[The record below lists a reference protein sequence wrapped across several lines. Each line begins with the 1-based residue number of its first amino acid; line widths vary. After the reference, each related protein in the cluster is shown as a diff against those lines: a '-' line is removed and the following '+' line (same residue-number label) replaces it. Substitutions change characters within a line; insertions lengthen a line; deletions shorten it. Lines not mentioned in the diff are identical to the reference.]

1 MCKAKAARRRLAC
14 VALLSALVLYAC
26 ARPTT
31 ISPLTTPGRAA
42 TYTPPPAP
50 TWGPLPTRIPAA
62 SPTPTPDIAGP
73 LRVIET
79 ALRNGNVT
87 MAQSAWEGI
96 QNAAIPPSGS
106 PQTGGRVNAEV
117 AQAGARLALAR
128 GEFATA
134 EMRAWYAVAADP
146 QDATSWSLLGEIL
159 NRRDALRAAEQ
170 ALRTAQALDPK
181 LAAALFVTRWRAAR
195 EAHDGDAMAAL
206 AATTLPDAALT
217 SYYQAATLLINGDTR
232 GAMTMLLTTLTEHPD
247 APAVLWYTLAEVY
260 ARRGA
265 WAEAI
270 TALTVVE
277 QAMAR
282 GDVTVS
288 LASEHPPRDVTLAL
302 SEAYLHAGRCAEA
315 EARLSTLSDA
325 VPEIAPLL
333 ERAIRCQTPTPTL
346 TPWIPSQQVTST
358 PTPLPEE

>member
-1 MCKAKAARRRLAC
+1 MCKAKAARGRLAL

-31 ISPLTTPGRAA
+31 ISPLATPRI
-42 TYTPPPAP
+42 TPPPAP
-50 TWGPLPTRIPAA
+50 TWGPLPTRLPAA
-62 SPTPTPDIAGP
+62 SPTPTPDVEGP

-79 ALRNGNVT
+79 ALRNGDVA
-87 MAQSAWEGI
+87 MAQTAWERI
-96 QNAAIPPSGS
+96 ESMAIPPSGS
-106 PQTGGRVNAEV
+106 PQTGGSVNAEV
-117 AQAGARLALAR
+117 ARAGARLALAQ
-128 GEFATA
+128 GEFDAA
-134 EMRAWYAVAADP
+134 EARAWYAIAADP
-146 QDATSWSLLGEIL
+146 QDATSWSLLGEVL
-159 NRRDALRAAEQ
+159 SRRDALRAAEQ
-170 ALRTAQALDPK
+170 ALRTAQALEPE
-181 LAAALFVTRWRAAR
+181 LASALFVTRWRAAH
-195 EAHDGDAMAAL
+195 EAQDGDAMAAL
-206 AATTLPDAALT
+206 ADAAAATLPNAPLT

-232 GAMTMLLTTLTEHPD
+232 GAMTALLATLTEQPD

-288 LASEHPPRDVTLAL
+288 LASEDPPRDVALAL
-302 SEAYLHAGRCAEA
+302 SEAYIHAGRCAEA
-315 EARLSTLSDA
+315 EARLEPLVDA
-325 VPEIAPLL
+325 APEIAPLL